1 MKTRNIALSIVSCIA
16 LALFCV
22 GGQALNFQVSADEE
36 PSYTKVAA
44 LDELKNSI
52 TNGQYN
58 IEITNTIT
66 VNSNLNLS
74 NVNFYLNPENTK
86 TCFTLDN
93 ATLNLENCTIKANL
107 TADFTND
114 TKYNLP
120 VVVDTTSVKYSF
132 INGKGNLTTTNCEF
146 SNIILNS
153 TSQLINIAG
162 TADTPYEINFLSTRF
177 SNISSNGN
185 LIRVGCTTVNFG
197 TSEKAQKCTVENL
210 FCQGN
215 GAFVLELNNNINL
228 YAIDILNC
236 KYRGNGF
243 FSVNNKGIINFYSG
257 LMQYNTGYPRDG
269 GSWGTLIHL
278 YDGTKFNMY
287 GGEISY
293 NVGRW
298 AIIGTGRTGLD
309 IRIVAGRIANNTGE
323 DGTFETIE
331 GTLEIEKDAT
341 IIGDVYNSGSS
352 MKNSGTIKGNITIED
367 GSDTSPT
374 IVEND
379 GDIDG
384 NVTIKNGTFNNKGSM
399 KGKIDFEIS
408 TNSKDE
414 PIETNGSLTNSGTMD
429 AEINMKH
436 GTIVNDGQLRGSVTV
451 EKGNITNNKDFY
463 ADTTLTDGSLT
474 NGGTVYGKTTVNGG
488 EVINNNNF
496 KGDITISG
504 GTFTNNEECN
514 SNVTIDSGNFNNN
527 KNVTGEVTSN
537 GGTFSNGSDATITG
551 KVTLDGG
558 TITNNGKV
566 DGDINAKNGL
576 FDNNNQI
583 FGKIIAAGGT
593 FTNGGKITGDVT
605 ASGDATF
612 TNNGT
617 INGRISGK
625 ITNNGTINEPNDF
638 TWVYFAGGAT
648 LLLLIAI
655 IVAMTIVAKRKHKKP
670 ASIQIDKSVLDKTLR
685 DKQKND
691 D

>member
-1 MKTRNIALSIVSCIA
+1 MRIRNIALLIASCFAI
-16 LALFCV
+16 ALFCV
-22 GGQALNFQVSADEE
+22 GGQTLNFSVSADDQ
-36 PSYTKVAA
+36 PTYTKVAT
-44 LDELKNSI
+44 LDELNTSI

-66 VNSNLNLS
+66 VNANLNLS
-74 NVNFYLNPENTK
+74 NINFYLNPDNTK

-93 ATLNLENCTIKANL
+93 STLNLENCTIKANL
-107 TADFTND
+107 TPEFTYD
-114 TKYNLP
+114 DRERPTA
-120 VVVDTTSVKYSF
+120 VDTTSVKYSF
-132 INGKGNLTTTNCEF
+132 VNGKGNLTTTNCEF
-146 SNIILNS
+146 SNIIFNS
-153 TSQLINIAG
+153 SSQLINISG
-162 TADTPYEINFLSTRF
+162 TTDAPYEINFLNTRF
-177 SNISSNGN
+177 ANLSSNGN
-185 LIRVGCTTVNFG
+185 LIRAVYTAVNFG
-197 TSEKAQKCTVENL
+197 TSEKTQKCTVENI

-215 GAFVLELNNNINL
+215 GAFVLEQNSNINL
-228 YAIDILNC
+228 YAIDVLNC
-236 KYRGNGF
+236 KFRGNGF
-243 FSVNNKGIINFYSG
+243 FSVNYKGIINFYSG
-257 LMQYNTGYPRDG
+257 LMQNNTGYPRSG

-287 GGEISY
+287 NGEISS
-293 NVGRW
+293 NVGYW

-309 IRIVAGRIANNTGE
+309 IRIVAGRIADNTGL
-323 DGTFETIE
+323 DGTFETVE

-379 GDIDG
+379 GNIEG
-384 NVTIKNGTFNNKGSM
+384 NVTIKNGTFNNKGTM

-436 GTIVNDGQLRGSVTV
+436 GTIVNDGELRGNVTV
-451 EKGNITNNKDFY
+451 DNGNITNNKDFY
-463 ADTTLTDGSLT
+463 ADTTLNDGTMT
-474 NGGTVYGKTTVNGG
+474 NDGTAYGKTTVNGG
-488 EVINNNNF
+488 EVVNNNNY
-496 KGDITISG
+496 KGDITVSG

-514 SNVTIDSGNFNNN
+514 SNVTVDSGTFNNN

-537 GGTFSNGSDATITG
+537 GGTFSNGKDATITG

-558 TITNNGKV
+558 NITNNGKV
-566 DGDINAKNGL
+566 DGDIDAKNGL
-576 FDNNNQI
+576 FDNINQI
-583 FGKIIAAGGT
+583 FGKITASGGT
-593 FTNGGKITGDVT
+593 FINGGKIAGDVT
-605 ASGDATF
+605 SKGGAAV

-617 INGRISGK
+617 INGKISGK
-625 ITNNGTINEPNDF
+625 ITNNGTVNEPTDF
-638 TWVYFAGGAT
+638 TWVYFAGSAI
-648 LLLLIAI
+648 LILIIAI
-655 IVAMTIVAKRKHKKP
+655 IVAMVVVSNRKHKKP
-670 ASIQIDKSVLDKTLR
+670 ASIQIDKSVLEKTLR